1 MLQQSRLI
9 LCMSLHRQESFLRQ
23 KLEFILFTDALYV
36 YMSFMYHYFLFLD
49 LKFIKFKST
58 YEFIYNNSSKA
69 IMLT

>member
-9 LCMSLHRQESFLRQ
+9 LSMSLHRQESFLRQ

-36 YMSFMYHYFLFLD
+36 YHYFLFLD
-49 LKFIKFKST
+49 LKFIKIKST